1 MLTIK
6 NDNVYNTIEETA
18 FIPFRGGSTVQ
29 KHQMYINGQFTD
41 AENGEWMDV
50 VNPST
55 DEAVSQVPKATRADV
70 ARAIDAA
77 EAAQDAWEETPAVE
91 RGVYLHRIAA
101 GIRERSDEIARLIS
115 EEVGKTIELSTVE
128 VNFTADYMDY
138 MAEWARRY
146 EGEIVQSDRDN
157 EHIFVFKRAIGV
169 TTGILPW
176 NFPFFLIAR
185 KMAPALITGN
195 TIVVKPSAES
205 PNNAIAFAQIADKAG
220 LPPGVFNLV
229 TGRGGEVGSELASN
243 PKVGMVSLTG
253 SVPAGQKVMQAAAEN
268 IIKVSLE
275 LGGKAPA
282 IVHKDADLDL
292 AVKAVVDSRVINTG
306 QVCNCAERVYVH
318 EAIKEEFTNRLV
330 EAMRA
335 VKYGDPLQDSD
346 IHMGPLINKDAQD
359 SVQAKVDRAV
369 EQGAK
374 LLLGGKKVEGKGSF
388 YEPTVIGDATNDMEI
403 IQEEIFGPVIPIV
416 TFTNLDEAIALAN
429 DSEFGLTSSLYTQNL
444 NVAMKVVKRLKYGET
459 YINRENFEAMQGFH
473 AGWRKSGIGGADG
486 KHGLNEYLQT
496 QVVYLQYD
504 KDIN

>member
-1 MLTIK
+1 M
-6 NDNVYNTIEETA
+6 E
-18 FIPFRGGSTVQ
+18 
-29 KHQMYINGQFTD
+29 KHLMYINGQFT
-41 AENGEWMDV
+41 ESETQEWMDV
-50 VNPST
+50 TNPST
-55 DEAVSQVPKATRADV
+55 DEVISQVPKATKNDV

-77 EAAQDAWEETPAVE
+77 DAAQSAWEETPAVE
-91 RGVYLHRIAA
+91 RGKYLHAIAN
-101 GIRERSDEIARLIS
+101 GIRAQADSIARLIS
-115 EEVGKTIELSTVE
+115 EEVGKTLELSTVE
-128 VNFTADYMDY
+128 VHFTADYLDY

-157 EHIFVFKRAIGV
+157 ENIFVFKRAIGV

-195 TIVVKPSAES
+195 TIVVKPSVES
-205 PNNAIAFAQIADKAG
+205 PNNAIAFTKIVDKVG
-220 LPPGVFNLV
+220 LPKGVYNLV
-229 TGRGGEVGSELASN
+229 TGRGGEVGNELASN

-253 SVPAGQKVMQAAAEN
+253 SVPAGQKVMEAAAEN

-282 IVHKDADLDL
+282 IVMADADLDL
-292 AVKAVVDSRVINTG
+292 AVKAIVDSRVINTG

-318 EAIKEEFTNRLV
+318 ESIKDEFTARLV
-330 EAMRA
+330 EAMKA
-335 VKYGDPLQDSD
+335 VKYGNPLVDTGIQ
-346 IHMGPLINKDAQD
+346 MGPLINKAAQD
-359 SVQAKVDRAV
+359 SVQQKVDRAV
-369 EQGAK
+369 EEGAK
-374 LLLGGKKVEGKGSF
+374 VLLGGKKVEGTGSF
-388 YEPTVIGDATNDMEI
+388 YEPTVIAGATNKMEI
-403 IQEEIFGPVIPIV
+403 VQEEIFGPVIPIV
-416 TFTNLDEAIALAN
+416 TFATLDEAIELAN

-444 NVAMKVVKRLKYGET
+444 NVAMKVIKRLKYGET

-504 KDIN
+504 KSVN